1 MKYLLTT
8 PRKENPIM
16 ETSNMKTKATNG
28 IHGILETSWAIG
40 TSIAGTLV
48 LFNG

>member
-1 MKYLLTT
+1 MRYLLTS
-8 PRKENPIM
+8 PRKENTIM

-28 IHGILETSWAIG
+28 IHAILETGWAIG

-48 LFNG
+48 L